1 MGAERTGRF
10 GRYQVIQD
18 FEGQIRILSTADTI
32 KPSSKEHMALLPLE
46 LRD

>member
-18 FEGQIRILSTADTI
+18 FESQIRILSMADAI
-32 KPSSKEHMALLPLE
+32 KPSSKEHLALLSLE
-46 LRD
+46 FRD